1 MYEKNAPIGFKR
13 RTIGIIV
20 TGFLTMFLSCCLAVD
35 MLNVIQPAFSE
46 KFGFSLTSITL
57 PITIGGYIGIF
68 IAYLFSTI
76 VMKKGTRGFVTVAF
90 IILIAATLMITIGY
104 NMPKNIAFFM
114 LAGGELLSKIF
125 VQAVQIVVMQVCANW
140 FIKSRG
146 KIISIIMMACAM
158 DNAFATTL
166 ATKGVE
172 LFGFTA
178 VYVVLTVI
186 LVITCL
192 LGVIF
197 FVNTPEEA
205 GLHADGADHAAEQM
219 IPEAGSEY
227 VSPWTLKKIL
237 TTKEAWFIML
247 GIGIFT
253 FSLTAIM
260 TEYVMRVTEVGV
272 NVNTALACLSV
283 AGICGIPISYVYG
296 WITDRFGANKAAA
309 FMGCGFI
316 AISLAMFFLSPE
328 RSWLLFVAAVGI
340 AMFTGTPICE
350 PNMIIS
356 TFGAQNYQA
365 CYRYMKVIMNL
376 LSAGAV
382 TFMTVIHDFTGS
394 FDLAFLALAVLCA
407 IATVC
412 CALCKKSYAEE

>member
-1 MYEKNAPIGFKR
+1 MYEKNAPSAFKR

-46 KFGFSLTSITL
+46 KFGFSLTSISL
-57 PITIGGYIGIF
+57 PITIGGYVVIF
-68 IAYLFSTI
+68 IAYLFSTV
-76 VMKKGTRGFVTVAF
+76 VMKKGTRGFVTAAF
-90 IILIAATLMITIGY
+90 VVLIIATLMITIGY
-104 NMPKNIAFFM
+104 NMPKNIAFVM
-114 LAGGELLSKIF
+114 LAAGEFLSKIF
-125 VQAVQIVVMQVCANW
+125 VQAIQIVVMQVCANW
-140 FIKSRG
+140 FVKSRG
-146 KIISIIMMACAM
+146 KIISIIMMACAI

-172 LFGFTA
+172 LFGFTE
-178 VYVVLTVI
+178 VYIVLTVV
-186 LVITCL
+186 LVIVCF
-192 LGVIF
+192 LGFVF
-197 FVNTPEEA
+197 FINTPEDV
-205 GLHADGADHAAEQM
+205 GLHADGAETA
-219 IPEAGSEY
+219 SELAVTEEDGNY
-227 VSPWTLKKIL
+227 TSPWTLKRLL

-247 GIGIFT
+247 GIGIFS

-272 NVNTALACLSV
+272 DINTALACLSV

-296 WITDRFGANKAAA
+296 WITDKFGANKAAV
-309 FMGCGFI
+309 FMGFGFI
-316 AISLAMFFLSPE
+316 AICFAMFFLSPA

-356 TFGAQNYQA
+356 TFGAKNYQA

-376 LSAGAV
+376 ISAGAV
-382 TFMTVIHDFTGS
+382 TFMTIIHDLSGS
-394 FDLAFLALAVLCA
+394 FDMAFLALAILCI
-407 IATVC
+407 IATIC
-412 CALCKKSYAEE
+412 CALCNKSYEEE